1 MSNLIKD
8 IFATKNFPPFVLSHR
23 GFSNKEKIEK
33 IFPDIGLDN
42 CEKSIEIDNEQGA
55 KVAAKTLKTALRYRV
70 DDKLRKLRA
79 YKEFYGLQKTQDQ
92 YNYCIDVLKNTSNVL
107 RKPTAD
113 TVVSNADKVAI
124 KLSEDVVVGDKSIFR
139 KGESALK
146 AYNKLSTILDKNG
159 FISLDNIDD
168 LPEFKTFSTQN
179 VPKLKYTIKFS
190 SVGAEGAWD
199 IATMSMRGITSCQTW
214 SSGNSS
220 AIVGSML
227 DPFTGIIYLS
237 SKEETPYGSKMI
249 RRCIVRFAMN
259 STTNT
264 PVILLER
271 MYPSSD
277 RSIVK
282 EFMDFLKEKVGDK
295 YEIFYSD
302 YGASASSIYVPLS
315 ETLEK
320 LSQYEMPYRDSGITY
335 KKEEKTA
342 IANSPLLVK
351 TRGII
356 VSGIYNAIKGLK
368 KSNIPKDLEEL
379 IGILRGDNYYNDY
392 SYTLYQTLIVD
403 TDQYLLKNKLIDLDM
418 SEYFVYNNLYKSLLD
433 KDLKPEIMNILKCSF
448 AVMPKKVHKGKT
460 ITDDILSAITIRAE
474 ELVKETITKDIAKT
488 DLSKL
493 SKNHLD
499 SKLFETYSKY
509 LN

>member
-1 MSNLIKD
+1 
-8 IFATKNFPPFVLSHR
+8 
-23 GFSNKEKIEK
+23 
-33 IFPDIGLDN
+33 
-42 CEKSIEIDNEQGA
+42 
-55 KVAAKTLKTALRYRV
+55 
-70 DDKLRKLRA
+70 
-79 YKEFYGLQKTQDQ
+79 
-92 YNYCIDVLKNTSNVL
+92 
-107 RKPTAD
+107 
-113 TVVSNADKVAI
+113 
-124 KLSEDVVVGDKSIFR
+124 
-139 KGESALK
+139 
-146 AYNKLSTILDKNG
+146 
-159 FISLDNIDD
+159 
-168 LPEFKTFSTQN
+168 
-179 VPKLKYTIKFS
+179 
-190 SVGAEGAWD
+190 
-199 IATMSMRGITSCQTW
+199 
-214 SSGNSS
+214 
-220 AIVGSML
+220 ML